1 MPNDEDSD
9 VLVMEY
15 IEGKGLGDW
24 LSERPE
30 HAKPEDLGDS
40 DTEYVEETK
49 RVVRFL
55 FCKDPSA
62 A

>member
-24 LSERPE
+24 LSGRPE
-30 HAKPEDLGDS
+30 HTKPDDLGDS
-40 DTEYVEETK
+40 DAEYVEETK

-55 FCKDPSA
+55 LCAESA